1 MMDDPLYKY
10 PHILLPPTSTTERF
24 TSPKSGPRQGIKT
37 PLRDR
42 QTHSKALLRQLD
54 EVREAA
60 EQLDRERSA
69 WGIDAQEGICI
80 QFKSDP
86 EFDLKFESLD
96 YSPSGIELL
105 AVREFEARKQR
116 QTNSRTKILLRALL
130 KFARRLSRVYGQM
143 IAFFFHVKEKVF
155 GGKSGS
161 EPESPCWIFSLKNRA
176 KSV

>member
-1 MMDDPLYKY
+1 MDDSLYQY

-42 QTHSKALLRQLD
+42 QTHSKALLRQID
-54 EVREAA
+54 ELKEAV

-80 QFKSDP
+80 EFKSEP

-105 AVREFEARKQR
+105 AVKEFAARTYATVFVPEGKISYFIKKINGYSNQR
-116 QTNSRTKILLRALL
+116 KAKLE
-130 KFARRLSRVYGQM
+130 
-143 IAFFFHVKEKVF
+143 HVKNPGQRYKT
-155 GGKSGS
+155 GS
-161 EPESPCWIFSLKNRA
+161 RCSFHA
-176 KSV
+176 F